1 MKKQCVSF
9 VFSSNLKAIVGF
21 KMKPFGLKNVKVCAP
36 KSSVRLEGQPCALG
50 HSRRKVK
57 LMDERSYTVS
67 IGNGDYFWTNK
78 DTLWDYVQTLT
89 GKKSVTKKINV
100 FLQITPTSC
109 RKLEKW
115 RDITRK

>member
-1 MKKQCVSF
+1 MSVLKKQCVSF
-9 VFSSNLKAIVGF
+9 VLSSNLKAIVWL

-89 GKKSVTKKINV
+89 GKKSAVTKK
-100 FLQITPTSC
+100 
-109 RKLEKW
+109 
-115 RDITRK
+115 